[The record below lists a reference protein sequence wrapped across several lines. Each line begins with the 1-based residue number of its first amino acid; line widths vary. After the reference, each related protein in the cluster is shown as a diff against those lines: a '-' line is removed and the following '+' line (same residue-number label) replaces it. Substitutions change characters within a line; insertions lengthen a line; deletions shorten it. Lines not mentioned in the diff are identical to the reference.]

1 MSRLDREFE
10 RYRAEAMRHPVTRAN
25 QKILP
30 KITLPGGV
38 ALALSL
44 NK

>member
-1 MSRLDREFE
+1 MSRLDRRFAE
-10 RYRAEAMRHPVTRAN
+10 YRAEALRHPVTRAN

-30 KITLPGGV
+30 KIELPGGI
-38 ALALSL
+38 ALALSV